1 MDCCGSC
8 RPLDRPLAVTIRS
21 MSETAIYRHDG
32 HLHLRRQYARRP
44 RSVESLSSLEHGSRR
59 EIAPKVNTSVPKGEA
74 LKVFA
79 MKKSSCC
86 ALLLVS
92 LSVWLLSCGGGGGGG
107 GGSNSGGMACNAQPG
122 TSCQS
127 LIISGV

>member
-1 MDCCGSC
+1 M
-8 RPLDRPLAVTIRS
+8 RE
-21 MSETAIYRHDG
+21 MAIYRHDG
-32 HLHLRRQYARRP
+32 HLHLHRQYARRP

-59 EIAPKVNTSVPKGEA
+59 EIAPKENTSVPKGEA
-74 LKVFA
+74 PKVLA

-92 LSVWLLSCGGGGGGG
+92 LSLWLLSCGGGGG

-122 TSCQS
+122 TSCPA
-127 LIISGV
+127 LII